1 MSGTDGKGQEVGSVR
16 RTVEI
21 VVTYPRS
28 RYHILSHTFALGS
41 SSRGCDPR
49 RVGMFKNAEEE
60 PMPQMIKP
68 VAWEAVKELL
78 IAEVRRLS

>member
-1 MSGTDGKGQEVGSVR
+1 VGL
-16 RTVEI
+16 
-21 VVTYPRS
+21 S
-28 RYHILSHTFALGS
+28 RPPETRPGPVLDFGPLGS

-49 RVGMFKNAEEE
+49 RVGMFRNAEEE